1 MAAAGA
7 RAQKPV
13 GSAAWIS
20 TEKENCTQLVD
31 QEMEEIEFPVRYEME
46 WLDEHMGEIFSNNQ
60 LCVDSHGRE
69 LSFDIINMPAVT
81 SQMPSK
87 PLENYEARL
96 LAHCESVTRQ
106 KIAWFVIP
114 FFGCVTLVD
123 HRSL

>member
-46 WLDEHMGEIFSNNQ
+46 WLNEHMAEVFSNEQ
-60 LCVDSHGRE
+60 LCVTGTLGNGTLGR
-69 LSFDIINMPAVT
+69 
-81 SQMPSK
+81 
-87 PLENYEARL
+87 
-96 LAHCESVTRQ
+96 
-106 KIAWFVIP
+106 
-114 FFGCVTLVD
+114 
-123 HRSL
+123 